1 MGPSGEMGL
10 GEEPPFSPTGEPR
23 SASLCPSPLPCLG
36 PLPLS
41 DDVARGCCI
50 DCTKGAVSVTS
61 FFFFFFLLLLLFCFF
76 VSFRSKAYFV
86 KWSFFSLGL
95 CAGVGAGAQQLLQ
108 EVWGGMEDGRSR
120 PPSACRGAEG

>member
-61 FFFFFFLLLLLFCFF
+61 FFFFFSVVVVVLFLCF
-76 VSFRSKAYFV
+76 VSFEGIFCKMEL
-86 KWSFFSLGL
+86 FSLGL

-108 EVWGGMEDGRSR
+108 EVRGGMEDGRSR